1 MSNQFLRDC
10 QMDAVNKMKNGCILN
25 GGVGTGKSRT
35 GLYYYFKENGGSFI
49 DQSFVPMKKPPQDLY
64 IITTA
69 MKRDSCEWDSEISN
83 YRMSTNSELNTL
95 YPGQSIVVDSW
106 NNIKKY
112 ADITGRSLYLM
123 RIECVVLEHG

>member
-1 MSNQFLRDC
+1 
-10 QMDAVNKMKNGCILN
+10 
-25 GGVGTGKSRT
+25 
-35 GLYYYFKENGGSFI
+35 
-49 DQSFVPMKKPPQDLY
+49 MKKPPQDLY

-112 ADITGRSLYLM
+112 ADITGAFFIFDEDRVCGSGAVSYTHLYAEVSKGGAGLHLHYIYKGDVSKLSRIYDKDIEIKVFTGNSSL
-123 RIECVVLEHG
+123 RICV